1 MPSRPDSPGGHG
13 VDVVFLTALGLEHD
27 ALLAHLVDARP
38 RVDSDGTHYT
48 LGDLPGRGPAPR
60 TTVAL
65 ALVGEG
71 NLAAAALAGRAIRG
85 FRPRA
90 LLLVGVAG
98 GLTSDAVLG
107 DVVVATRIHAY
118 QGGRQEARR
127 FRPRPRGWPVS
138 HGLEQL
144 ARAVARDGGWCGDAP
159 APRVHFK
166 PIVSGDVVLD
176 SREAPVAR
184 LIARHYSDATAIDM
198 ESAGVAEAAHRS
210 DFHQVITIRGVS
222 DAADGGKRRADTAGW
237 QHRAAANAA
246 GFAVALAR
254 AVGGTPRVADG
265 QGDTRTTAPA
275 STERAPSTE
284 QALST
289 ARAPGTSRPERARRL
304 PQFLSAAAVAAV
316 AILLYLGVSTVV
328 RRGDGPDEP
337 VDTSTGTWAPARS
350 GSGVR
355 LADWRTLDL
364 ETGDTADY
372 DIDGVGNLP
381 GMDLALSHDASRLI
395 ALGPARVAVL
405 DTPGEAAVDRCL
417 ASEEYVDGLYT
428 NLRELL
434 SQGRDVCVR
443 TQEENLAM
451 LTVQRSPSAASA
463 RVEFRYTLWKL
474 R

>member
-1 MPSRPDSPGGHG
+1 MPSRPDTPGGHG

-27 ALLAHLVDARP
+27 AILAHLVDARP

-48 LGDLPGRGPAPR
+48 LGGLPGRGPAPR

-71 NLAAAALAGRAIRG
+71 NLAAAALAGRAIRE

-118 QGGRQEARR
+118 QGGRQETGR
-127 FRPRPRGWPVS
+127 FRPRPRGWPIS

-144 ARAVARDGGWCGDAP
+144 ARAVARDGGWCDAP

-265 QGDTRTTAPA
+265 HRDTPATAPA
-275 STERAPSTE
+275 PIGPAPPTE
-284 QALST
+284 QVPSSG
-289 ARAPGTSRPERARRL
+289 RGAPDERPERVRRI
-304 PQFLSAAAVAAV
+304 PQLLSAAAVAAV
-316 AILLYLGVSTVV
+316 AVLLYLGVSAVV
-328 RRGDGPDEP
+328 GGGDRPDEP
-337 VDTSTGTWAPARS
+337 VDAGTGTWAPARS

-355 LADWRTLDL
+355 LEDWRTLDL
-364 ETGDTADY
+364 ETGETADY

-405 DTPGEAAVDRCL
+405 DIPGEAAVDRCL
-417 ASEEYVDGLYT
+417 ASEEYVDGLHT

-451 LTVQRSPSAASA
+451 LTVQRPPSAASA
-463 RVEFRYTLWKL
+463 RVEFRYTLWKA